1 MRAINK
7 LLDEFKAAFE
17 AGREIDLPELLAH
30 APEDERQEL
39 GERIDTY
46 LMKAPRRSWDA
57 AAYAQSPAKQSVER
71 VWESLEGVSGT
82 WPNLLPRLRK
92 AAQIKRQDLVG
103 KLAEALGVA
112 QQEERVAGYY
122 HDMEHGRLP
131 AAGVSATVI
140 EALATILGAA
150 PEEIR
155 RAGHATPVVE
165 PIADQL
171 FAREALPDED
181 YTTDS
186 DASGPPDQQR
196 SPEPGRDEVDRLFT
210 GG

>member
-131 AAGVSATVI
+131 AARVSAAVI
-140 EALATILGAA
+140 EALATILGAD

-186 DASGPPDQQR
+186 DASGPPDPQR
-196 SPEPGRDEVDRLFT
+196 SPEPGRDEVDRLVT
-210 GG
+210 GA